1 MVGISFAPMEHNGNI
16 GPRYAIRLR
25 DLRAWHRIVA
35 RCFACSHAAE
45 FKSDFLAWER
55 PPHSFLT
62 ELEPKLRC
70 TRCGN
75 RKGNTLTVRAME
87 RN

>member
-1 MVGISFAPMEHNGNI
+1 MEHSENT
-16 GPRYAIRLR
+16 GPKYAIRLR
-25 DLRAWHRIVA
+25 DLRQWHRITA
-35 RCFACSHAAE
+35 RCFQCSHTYE
-45 FKSDFLAWER
+45 FTADFLAWER
-55 PPHSFLT
+55 SPHSFLT

-75 RKGNTLTVRAME
+75 RKGNTLEVRAMP